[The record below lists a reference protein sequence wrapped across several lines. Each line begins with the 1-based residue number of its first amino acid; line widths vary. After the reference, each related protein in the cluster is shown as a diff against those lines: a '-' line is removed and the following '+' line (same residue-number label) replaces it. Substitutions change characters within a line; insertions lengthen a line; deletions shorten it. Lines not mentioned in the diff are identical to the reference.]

1 MVVVKNIRKVFRR
14 NKTQL
19 AKLQKENK
27 AKGIRIKPESD
38 VVAVDR
44 LSFTAKDGEIFGLL
58 GANGAGKTTTLRCI
72 STLYKPL
79 EGEIFIDDVDI
90 AKKPEYAR
98 ANIAFLT
105 SELKLDKYFTLD
117 YTLTYYGKLK
127 GMSDADIQRRKE
139 ELCEIFEMQEFL
151 YKKISELS
159 TGMLQKASLATS
171 LINDPHTIIF
181 DEPTNGLDIITARR
195 VTDFLIDQRK
205 KGKTVIISTH
215 IMSLVEKLCDRVA
228 IIMEGTLA
236 MEGTIAEVLEKTGCS
251 DLEDAFFKLMD
262 DRERARNAA
271 TQSSSTEQSSS
282 AAQPSSA
289 AKSPNTEQ

>member
-1 MVVVKNIRKVFRR
+1 MVVVKNLRKIFTR

-27 AKGIRIKPESD
+27 SKGITEKPERD

-44 LSFTAKDGEIFGLL
+44 LSFTANNGEIFGLL
-58 GANGAGKTTTLRCI
+58 GANGAGKTTSLRCV

-79 EGEIFIDDVDI
+79 EGEIYIDGVDI
-90 AKKPEYAR
+90 VKKPEYAR

-117 YTLTYYGKLK
+117 YTMTYYGRLK
-127 GMSDADIQRRKE
+127 GMSDADIAKRKE
-139 ELCEIFEMQEFL
+139 ELCEIFEMKDFL

-171 LINDPHTIIF
+171 LINDPQTIIF
-181 DEPTNGLDIITARR
+181 DEPTNGLDIVTARR
-195 VTDFLIDQRK
+195 VTDFLIDQKK

-228 IIMEGTLA
+228 IIMEGSLA
-236 MEGTIAEVLEKTGCS
+236 IEGTIAEVLEKTGCK
-251 DLEDAFFKLMD
+251 DLEDAFFKFFD
-262 DRERARNAA
+262 EREAEKKAKK
-271 TQSSSTEQSSS
+271 EQE
-282 AAQPSSA
+282 AQ
-289 AKSPNTEQ
+289 

>member
-1 MVVVKNIRKVFRR
+1 MVVVKNLRKVFRR
-14 NKTQL
+14 NKTDL
-19 AKLQKENK
+19 AKLRKENK
-27 AKGIRIKPESD
+27 KKGIHEEVGRD

-44 LSFTAKDGEIFGLL
+44 LSFTANDGEIFGLL
-58 GANGAGKTTTLRCI
+58 GANGAGKTTSLRCI

-79 EGEIFIDDVDI
+79 EGEISIDGVDI
-90 AKKPEYAR
+90 LKRPDYAR

-117 YTLTYYGKLK
+117 YTMTYYGRLK
-127 GMSDADIQRRKE
+127 GMSDPEIAKRKA
-139 ELCEIFEMQEFL
+139 ELCEIFEMQDFL

-195 VTDFLIDQRK
+195 VTDFLIDQK
-205 KGKTVIISTH
+205 KRGKTVIISTH

-228 IIMEGTLA
+228 IIIEGALA
-236 MEGTIAEVLEKTGCS
+236 MEGTIAEVLQATNCA
-251 DLEDAFFKLMD
+251 DLEDAFFHLLDKQ
-262 DRERARNAA
+262 E
-271 TQSSSTEQSSS
+271 
-282 AAQPSSA
+282 
-289 AKSPNTEQ
+289 K